1 MISTPKYSHINLHYK
16 LWPTNFKG
24 ASIFGDY
31 KLKLLIAM
39 EKTCPL
45 KATDERL
52 GLSYLKSWGDL
63 TLTECKHGFR
73 LVNKI
78 RGGKEGEALTVP
90 MKVIGLY
97 KLTKFFTSIFQNQLK
112 K

>member
-1 MISTPKYSHINLHYK
+1 
-16 LWPTNFKG
+16 
-24 ASIFGDY
+24 
-31 KLKLLIAM
+31 M

-90 MKVIGLY
+90 MKVLVYIGLRNFSPV
-97 KLTKFFTSIFQNQLK
+97 FFRIN
-112 K
+112 